1 MDMTVIKPLLVA
13 DMKQRMLNERE
24 LDRLANIELAPMDD
38 MIEQISRC
46 TTMSSINQLLCNYHY
61 LFTVDPRIGNV
72 VSIDDTQNYVID
84 LLTERI
90 NSDLEIMR
98 AHMLTPQSPLG
109 PLKHEYK

>member
-38 MIEQISRC
+38 MIEQIGKC
-46 TTMSSINQLLCNYHY
+46 TTMSSINQLVCSYHY
-61 LFTVDPRIGNV
+61 LFTNHPKIGNV
-72 VSIDDTQNYVID
+72 VSIDGTQEYVIG

-90 NSDLEIMR
+90 SGGYPRGYPSR
-98 AHMLTPQSPLG
+98 AGEKITMNY
-109 PLKHEYK
+109 E